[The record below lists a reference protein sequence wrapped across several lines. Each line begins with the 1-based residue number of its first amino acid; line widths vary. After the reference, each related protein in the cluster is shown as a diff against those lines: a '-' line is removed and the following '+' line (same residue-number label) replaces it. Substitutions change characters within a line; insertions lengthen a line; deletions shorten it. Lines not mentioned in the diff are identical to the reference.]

1 MDRSFHIA
9 NCICLLNDFEELKNC
24 VGELLYKIDN
34 RENRILFYFP
44 TKDLNFIIYLTAKE
58 VYYESRPGSFDKNM
72 LHLLYK
78 IVDLFKKEFFSDE
91 EENQNGTRE
100 ILF

>member
-1 MDRSFHIA
+1 MDRSLHIA
-9 NCICLLNDFEELKNC
+9 NCILLLNNFDELKNYA
-24 VGELLYKIDN
+24 GKLLYKIDN
-34 RENRILFYFP
+34 REDRILFYFP
-44 TKDLNFIIYLTAKE
+44 TKDLNFIIYLNTKK

-91 EENQNGTRE
+91 EEKQNGTRE